1 MLMPMGHEDVH
12 DVTRKEGLFRPAMGC
27 QFVMPH
33 SMNLPCDVYLGNHVV
48 LAHLIQL
55 VHIMLGFAG
64 HAMSSPS
71 KEG

>member
-12 DVTRKEGLFRPAMGC
+12 DVTRRQGLFRPRL
-27 QFVMPH
+27 
-33 SMNLPCDVYLGNHVV
+33 NLPCDVYLGNHVV

-55 VHIMLGFAG
+55 VHVMLGFAG